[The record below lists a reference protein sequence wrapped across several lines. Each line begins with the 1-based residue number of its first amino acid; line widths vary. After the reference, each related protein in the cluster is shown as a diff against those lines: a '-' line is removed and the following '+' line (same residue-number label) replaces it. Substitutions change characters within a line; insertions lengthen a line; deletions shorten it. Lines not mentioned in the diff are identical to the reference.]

1 MKFIDLTCRTTKIK
15 TNSASVKVRFGASS
29 GFYIQLLR
37 VPGNFWEVYR
47 ILHFGKHAYLHMG
60 FIVVGVGGLD
70 KLLRFSGVLNEL
82 DNVTLNEDGIR

>member
-1 MKFIDLTCRTTKIK
+1 MVEKSRGSKSNASDVHISTMKFIDLTCRTTKIK

-47 ILHFGKHAYLHMG
+47 ILHLGKYAYLHMG
-60 FIVVGVGGLD
+60 FIVVDVGGLH
-70 KLLRFSGVLNEL
+70 KL
-82 DNVTLNEDGIR
+82 